1 MNRPVYLLA
10 SMLMLFLGVC
20 FSAFSQSIEN
30 VKASFADGKVTI
42 TYDLLRSSSSQ
53 TYFIEVLG
61 SHNNYSSP
69 LKTVSGDV
77 GSNVKGGAGKKI
89 VWDVKADLIT
99 YKGEITFRV
108 KGNPVAAWV
117 FKTPTEGGSIRRGKS
132 TTIQWEGG
140 SPQQAVTVELY
151 KGNEK
156 IETLAQSNT
165 GTSYTWLVPKD
176 FEKGKYTIKLSSGGQ
191 NITSGTFAVKAKI
204 PLLLKV
210 LPVAIIGGLAAALA
224 GGGGGGE
231 TPTASDLPAAPD
243 PN

>member
-1 MNRPVYLLA
+1 MNRPVYVLA
-10 SMLMLFLGVC
+10 SMQMLLLGICV
-20 FSAFSQSIEN
+20 SAFSQSIEN
-30 VKASFADGKVTI
+30 VRASFADGKVTI
-42 TYDLLRSSSSQ
+42 AYDLLRTDPNQ
-53 TYFIEVLG
+53 TYFVEVSG

-77 GSNVKGGAGKKI
+77 GANIKGGSGKKI
-89 VWDVKADLIT
+89 IWDAKAELVT

-140 SPQQAVTVELY
+140 SPQQPVTVELY
-151 KGNEK
+151 KGSEK
-156 IETLAQSNT
+156 VETLAQGNA

-176 FEKGKYTIKLSSGGQ
+176 FEKGNYSIKLSAGGQ
-191 NITSGTFAVKAKI
+191 NISSGTFSVKAKI

-210 LPVAIIGGLAAALA
+210 LPVAVIGGLAAVLS

-231 TPTASDLPAAPD
+231 TPTASDLPTAPD